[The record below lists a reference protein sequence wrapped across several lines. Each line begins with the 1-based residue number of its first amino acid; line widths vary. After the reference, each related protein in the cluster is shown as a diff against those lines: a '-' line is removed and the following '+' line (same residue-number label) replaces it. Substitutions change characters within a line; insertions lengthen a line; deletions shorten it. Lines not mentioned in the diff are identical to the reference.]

1 MKVTRRLLTLC
12 AVSALF
18 GASCSINKLAI
29 DAVASSLSAGGAG
42 GNSFTSDDDP
52 ILVGQA
58 LPFAMKLFETL
69 LAQDPKNSALA
80 LQTGSLFIMYA
91 NAYVQT
97 PAEMLPDSKFQE
109 QSAMLARA
117 KELYLRGRKY
127 VLQGLEDRHPG
138 LAAVIPDAKGEGL
151 ETQLAAMTKGDVP
164 YLFWVAAGWMGA
176 YAINPLDFNLA
187 ITIKTPLAM
196 MAEAERLDSGFDQ
209 GAIHEFYLS
218 YDAAAP
224 ESLGGGLEKARKEYQ
239 LALKYSHGKRA
250 SVYVAYAQAIA
261 VRDHDPQEFR
271 KALDKAI
278 AIDPNADRANR
289 LATIIAQNQ
298 ARWLLAHIDD
308 YFLSP

>member
-1 MKVTRRLLTLC
+1 MKVTGRLLVLC
-12 AVSALF
+12 AAVTLF
-18 GASCSINKLAI
+18 GVSCSINKLAI
-29 DAVASSLSAGGAG
+29 NAVASSLSAGGAG
-42 GNSFTSDDDP
+42 GNTFTSDDDP
-52 ILVGQA
+52 VLVGQA

-80 LQTGSLFIMYA
+80 LQTGSLFVMYA

-97 PAEMLPDSKFQE
+97 PAEMLPDAEFQK

-127 VLQGLEDRHPG
+127 VLQGIEDRHPG
-138 LAAVIPDAKGEGL
+138 FEAALQDAKGGGL
-151 ETQLAAMTKGDVP
+151 ADQLALMKRGDVP
-164 YLFWVAAGWMGA
+164 YLFWAAAGWLGA

-196 MAEAERLDSGFDQ
+196 MAEAEHLDSGFDQ

-224 ESLGGGLEKARKEYQ
+224 ESLGGGLEKARKEYE
-239 LALKYSHGKRA
+239 LALKYSKGKRA

-261 VRDHDPQEFR
+261 VRDHDPREFR
-271 KALDKAI
+271 KALDKAL

-298 ARWLLAHIDD
+298 ARWLLAHVDD